1 MQKGTENKDAE
12 LLNNGKSLPC
22 EELLP
27 AVLNAS
33 TDGIFTVVP
42 TKTSFRISHVNA
54 AIERILPNIAE
65 GKTISQVL
73 PTEDAR
79 WLKHKIKSV
88 IHNERSGSFT
98 IKTGVFYGKDR
109 PILLTLTPIK
119 HKDTWNV
126 IGIIRDVNEADD
138 IKTGE
143 KANKDRFAL
152 ALEYAP
158 YGVCFVGPGN
168 TPTMVNQSLGRLLN
182 KSLST
187 LREMQVESFINEED
201 KPIFAQALRKVIY
214 KGCAYR
220 DIEVR
225 LATEVAEGE
234 EPVWASISMSKVAED
249 EDNSYLII
257 QFMDIS
263 KRKQLE
269 AELVQQAT
277 RDHLTT
283 LSNRMVFEDA
293 LRLALK
299 NSRRYGRHG
308 AVLYIDLDEFKS
320 INDTYGHKAG
330 DSALVAVGQTLRT
343 YLRETD
349 IIARLGGDE
358 FAVILDEVDEEEAVH
373 KAELV
378 EAAVN
383 QIRVTAHGAEVK
395 VSCSV
400 GYYVF
405 DGSEI
410 LSIDD
415 VVARA
420 DRSMYQSKES
430 KAKEDSKIQLVS

>member
-1 MQKGTENKDAE
+1 MNKVNE
-12 LLNNGKSLPC
+12 QNEVILPNTGKSLTC

-27 AVLNAS
+27 AILDAS
-33 TDGIFTVVP
+33 TDGIFTVIP
-42 TKTSFRISHVNA
+42 TKTSFRISHVNT
-54 AIERILPNIAE
+54 AIERILPKIAE

-88 IHNERSGSFT
+88 IHNGRSCSFT

-109 PILLTLTPIK
+109 PISLTLTPIQK
-119 HKDTWNV
+119 GKIWNV
-126 IGIIRDVNEADD
+126 IGIIRDVYESEDL
-138 IKTGE
+138 KTDE
-143 KANKDRFAL
+143 KANKDRFSL

-158 YGVCFVGPGN
+158 YGVCFIGPGN
-168 TPTMVNQSLGRLLN
+168 TPTMINQSLGRLLN
-182 KSLST
+182 KPLSA

-201 KPIFAQALRKVIY
+201 RPIFAQALRKVIY

-225 LATEVAEGE
+225 LSTQAS
-234 EPVWASISMSKVAED
+234 EPVWASVSMSKVAED
-249 EDNSYLII
+249 EDKSYLII
-257 QFMDIS
+257 QFTDIS
-263 KRKQLE
+263 KRKHLE

-283 LSNRMVFEDA
+283 LSNRMVFDDA

-308 AVLYIDLDEFKS
+308 AVLYIDLDDFKT

-330 DSALVAVGQTLRT
+330 DSALIAVGKTLRT
-343 YLRETD
+343 FLRETD
-349 IIARLGGDE
+349 IIARIGGDE
-358 FAVILDEVDEEEAVH
+358 FAVILDEVDEEEAIH

-383 QIRVTAHGAEVK
+383 QIRVTAHNQEVRVGA
-395 VSCSV
+395 SV
-400 GYYVF
+400 GYHVF
-405 DGSEI
+405 DGSEV

-415 VVARA
+415 VIMKA
-420 DRSMYQSKES
+420 DAAMYKSKE
-430 KAKEDSKIQLVS
+430 AKTKEAKDNIKLVS